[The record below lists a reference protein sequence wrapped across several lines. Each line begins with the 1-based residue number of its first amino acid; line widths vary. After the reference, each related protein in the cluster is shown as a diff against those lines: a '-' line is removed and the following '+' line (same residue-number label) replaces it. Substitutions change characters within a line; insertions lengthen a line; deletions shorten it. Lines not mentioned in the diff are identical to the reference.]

1 MGWPPCKS
9 PMIEPI
15 ISPGDSM
22 TPEISLFLEKIKK
35 SVIKC
40 DIILKAKVIIDS

>member
-1 MGWPPCKS
+1 
-9 PMIEPI
+9 
-15 ISPGDSM
+15 M

-40 DIILKAKVIIDS
+40 DIILKAKVIIDSQKNRLKNLKT